1 MAVKLVMPQGGQDMT
16 TGKIV
21 RWLKEEGESVKRGEV
36 VCEVETEKAVLEV
49 PSPQDGILLK
59 TLADEGQEVE
69 ILSTIGYVGEEGE
82 EFQFDETIDGEKK
95 DLEERK
101 ETRPKIIATEKPE
114 GVKIKISPK
123 ARKFA
128 RDNQVP
134 LNELESVREDRKIT
148 TEDVIRA
155 LEARK
160 SPEDFTKVPENAEVR
175 TLQPIRKATA
185 RRLSAS
191 WERTPH
197 IFLTRSVD
205 MTAAAAFRKE
215 GKSKFSVT
223 DLIIRACI
231 LALEK
236 FPDINASYVNE
247 DTIYI
252 WQDVHIGLAV
262 NTPKGLLVPVIENAD
277 KLSLDELSEE
287 RKRIVEKTIAGK
299 QDTTKPSR
307 FTISNLG
314 MYGVDS
320 FTAVINPPEA
330 AILAVS
336 SVQRK
341 AVVDEDGQ
349 IVVREIMSMT
359 LSLDHRV
366 GDGVLAAEF
375 TNEIKRLLEEPALL
389 KAE

>member
-16 TGKIV
+16 TGRIV
-21 RWLKEEGESVKRGEV
+21 RWLKEEGESVERGEV
-36 VCEVETEKAVLEV
+36 VCEVETEKAVFEV
-49 PSPQDGILLK
+49 SSPREGILLK
-59 TLADEGQEVE
+59 ILVDEGQEVE

-82 EFQFDETIDGEKK
+82 ELQTEAKK
-95 DLEERK
+95 DSDE
-101 ETRPKIIATEKPE
+101 KIDSGQAQKSLKAITSKTAESA
-114 GVKIKISPK
+114 KIKISPK
-123 ARKFA
+123 ARKLA
-128 RDNQVP
+128 RDNRIP
-134 LNELESVREDRKIT
+134 LDELESVREDGKIT
-148 TEDVIRA
+148 TEDVIRV
-155 LEARK
+155 LESRK
-160 SPEDFTKVPENAEVR
+160 SPEVLTEVPENAEVH

-185 RRLSAS
+185 RRLSVS
-191 WERTPH
+191 WESTPH

-205 MTAAAAFRKE
+205 MSRAEVFRKE
-215 GKSKFSVT
+215 GPVKFSVT
-223 DLIIRACI
+223 DLVIRACV

-236 FPDINASYVNE
+236 NPDINASYVDE
-247 DTIYI
+247 ATIYI
-252 WQDVHIGLAV
+252 WEDIHIGLAV

-277 KLSLDELSEE
+277 KLSMEQLSTE
-287 RKRIVEKTIAGK
+287 RKRIVEKTVAGK

-336 SVQRK
+336 SVQNK
-341 AVVDEDGQ
+341 PVADEDGQ
-349 IVVREIMSMT
+349 IIVRQMMNMT

-375 TNEIKRLLEEPALL
+375 TNDIKRLLEEPALL
-389 KAE
+389 KER